1 MQLGK
6 QFHQLCNCLQAISG
20 AIELGQYAMAKR
32 ETERAIVL
40 LVAARKIADGM
51 SVGTAEWCATPE
63 QNKIADGNR

>member
-1 MQLGK
+1 MVLGK

-20 AIELGQYAMAKR
+20 AIELGQYTLAKR

-51 SVGTAEWCATPE
+51 SVSTLDWCPSE
-63 QNKIADGNR
+63 QSKTADGKS

>member
-1 MQLGK
+1 MHLGK

-51 SVGTAEWCATPE
+51 SVGALDWGPTGE
-63 QNKIADGNR
+63 QSKAGEGKS